1 MGEARKSGRA
11 VESLRQRVTLEE
23 DATPFAPPLS
33 VSLEPLLRAGSDRE
47 FRQLIY
53 NLLSFS
59 GLMLQARERFATS
72 VGLTGPQYSMLVAIS
87 EARETTA
94 TQLAGQL
101 NVSIPFVA
109 AETGKL
115 IRLGLITKRQSDRDA
130 RSRLLSPTPLGLARI
145 QILAPLR
152 RHINDAIFRS
162 LNGRDAATLHRII
175 SRLLA
180 DAQRAMADEAADVTP
195 GAPAAGA
202 TKPPRPARNPA
213 GGSSTPRSTRR

>member
-11 VESLRQRVTLEE
+11 VESIRQRVTPGEE
-23 DATPFAPPLS
+23 ARSFAPPLS

-115 IRLGLITKRQSDRDA
+115 IRLGLIAKRPSDRDA
-130 RSRLLSPTPLGLARI
+130 RSRLLSPTPLGAARI
-145 QILAPLR
+145 QALAPLR
-152 RHINDAIFRS
+152 QHINNAIFHS
-162 LNGRDAATLHRII
+162 LTGRDAATLHRII
-175 SRLLA
+175 ARLLA
-180 DAQRAMADEAADVTP
+180 DAQRAMADEAAGATP
-195 GAPAAGA
+195 CAPAAGA

-213 GGSSTPRSTRR
+213 GGISTPRSTRR